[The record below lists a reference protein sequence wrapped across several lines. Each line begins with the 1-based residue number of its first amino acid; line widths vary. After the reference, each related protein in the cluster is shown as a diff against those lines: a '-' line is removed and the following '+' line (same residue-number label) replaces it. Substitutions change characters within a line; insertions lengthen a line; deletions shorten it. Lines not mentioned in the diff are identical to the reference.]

1 MVNLEELS
9 LKRNNMKRTETTFTD
24 ISGKRY
30 QVANINEE
38 NSESNR
44 IELNRTSG
52 FVIDTKPD
60 DLSHKIE
67 IIIPQ
72 SILNNC
78 INNNNNNNKINYESI
93 NLYIGSQDAA
103 FNKSDLQLKNIKS
116 ILNVGIGIN
125 NLFTKENSDINDG
138 FIINYCNVEIY
149 DDVNYN
155 IIEKFDKCFE
165 FIDSNIE
172 NNGILVHCNAGVSRS
187 ATILI
192 SYLMKKLKTPLSL
205 SLEILKSS
213 RPQCKPNQGFLK
225 QLEIFEKELFFR
237 E

>member
-30 QVANINEE
+30 QVSNINEE

-72 SILNNC
+72 SILSN
-78 INNNNNNNKINYESI
+78 NYESI

-138 FIINYCNVEIY
+138 FIINYCNVEIF
-149 DDVNYN
+149 DDVNFN

-192 SYLMKKLKTPLSL
+192 SYLMKKLKIPLSL

-225 QLEIFEKELFFR
+225 QLEIFEKELLFR

>member
-72 SILNNC
+72 SILNN
-78 INNNNNNNKINYESI
+78 NNNNYESI

-103 FNKSDLQLKNIKS
+103 FNKLDLQLKNIKS

-138 FIINYCNVEIY
+138 FIINYCNVEIF
-149 DDVNYN
+149 DDVNFN

-165 FIDSNIE
+165 FIDSNIGGVE

-192 SYLMKKLKTPLSL
+192 SYLMKKLKIPLSL

-225 QLEIFEKELFFR
+225 QLEIFEKELLF
-237 E
+237 

>member
-24 ISGKRY
+24 VSGKRY

-38 NSESNR
+38 NSELDR

-60 DLSHKIE
+60 DLSHKI
-67 IIIPQ
+67 IIPQ
-72 SILNNC
+72 SILDNY
-78 INNNNNNNKINYESI
+78 NNNNNDNKIESI

-103 FNKSDLQLKNIKS
+103 FNKLDLQSKNIKS
-116 ILNVGIGIN
+116 ILNVGIGIS

-138 FIINYCNVEIY
+138 FIINYCGVEIY
-149 DDVNYN
+149 DDVTFN
-155 IIEKFDKCFE
+155 IIEKFDECFQ
-165 FIDSNIE
+165 FIDNNN

-192 SYLMKKLKTPLSL
+192 GYLMKKLKIPLSQ
-205 SLEILKSS
+205 SLDILKSS
-213 RPQCKPNQGFLK
+213 RPQCKPNQGFFK
-225 QLEIFEKELFFR
+225 QLETLEKLLFR
-237 E
+237 EGRPILKK